1 MPPLVALFL
10 TFALIVY
17 ALILDRRRNPEVTAA
32 VWIPLLWISLI
43 GTRFASQWLGSGGG
57 MHSAAGYLEGSVLDQ
72 VVFLALYVCAV
83 LVLIRRQVSVAVFVS
98 NNIWLVL
105 FLLYC
110 LTSVLWSDYAW
121 TALKR
126 WIKVTEHVA
135 MVLVIFTEPNVKQA
149 IDALIRRFS
158 YFSLAL
164 SVCFI
169 KYFPELSR
177 GFDEWTGEA
186 FNMGITSDKNALG
199 HICFIATI
207 FLVASLVRSNRGKGD
222 RRICY
227 LDVLMVVFAGWL
239 LNIADAKTA
248 LVCTLL
254 GISLILI
261 ITKTQLG
268 KHPRRVFVW
277 MLVVLALVGVLD
289 AGFDLKDRVI
299 EALGRDATLTDR
311 TLVWEDVL
319 ATENNP
325 VIGTGFESFWLGE
338 RADALWAKY
347 WWRPN
352 QSHNGYI
359 ETYINLGALG
369 LFFLFGSVMASFAKS
384 LKSFFTDP
392 FFGPLRYAYLVGILL
407 FNYTDATFK
416 AVHILFF
423 LFFLITVDYPRSAQ
437 KAKRRAKVRRG
448 GEVTLVQGRCDT
460 HIPPPDQGSYMRSI
474 GKRLPSH

>member
-1 MPPLVALFL
+1 
-10 TFALIVY
+10 
-17 ALILDRRRNPEVTAA
+17 
-32 VWIPLLWISLI
+32 
-43 GTRFASQWLGSGGG
+43 
-57 MHSAAGYLEGSVLDQ
+57 
-72 VVFLALYVCAV
+72 V
-83 LVLIRRQVSVAVFVS
+83 LVIVRRQASAAVFVG
-98 NNIWLVL
+98 NNKWLVL

-110 LTSVLWSDYAW
+110 LISVLWSDYPW

-135 MVLVIFTEPNVKQA
+135 MVLVVFTEPNVKQA

-158 YFSLAL
+158 YFTLAL

-199 HICFIATI
+199 HICFIAAI
-207 FLVASLVRSNRGKGD
+207 FLVSSLVRSNRGESD
-222 RRICY
+222 RKIWY
-227 LDVLMVVFAGWL
+227 LDLLMVVSAGWL

-248 LVCTLL
+248 LVSTLL

-261 ITKTQLG
+261 LTKTHLG

-277 MLVVLALVGVLD
+277 MLLALALVGMLE
-289 AGFDLKDRVI
+289 AGFDLKERLI

-338 RADALWAKY
+338 RVDALWAKY

-369 LFFLFGSVMASFAKS
+369 LFFLFGSVMASFAKAFSS
-384 LKSFFTDP
+384 LSNDQ

-407 FNYTDATFK
+407 SNYTDATFK

-423 LFFLITVDYPRSAQ
+423 LFFLITIDYPRPAL
-437 KAKRRAKVRRG
+437 KAKRRGERQIGAG
-448 GEVTLVQGRCDT
+448 GNSRTRPLQYA
-460 HIPPPDQGSYMRSI
+460 HS
-474 GKRLPSH
+474 PS